1 MLNKEL
7 QAEQVIDEID
17 DVMNADDTTNVDDI
31 VSNVLYGSIFTK
43 MLLCSYL

>member
-43 MLLCSYL
+43 ML